1 LRYSRTVTL
10 LATFAVASIA
20 HAQTPPDYGSPITGR
35 QAKVAAA
42 AAVEVMR
49 ANNWNMAVAVVDPSG
64 NLVYFEKIDATQ
76 HASVEIAMRKAKS
89 AAAFKRPT
97 KVFSDGIAN
106 NPGLATLPGVVAS
119 EGGVLRRHGAA
130 GRHGLHCRRRRGQVI
145 EPGRATQSATVTLI
159 IESPCRI
166 ASTTS

>member
-119 EGGVLRRHGAA
+119 EGGVPIIVGGQLIGAIGCSGGTAQQDGTACTAGAA
-130 GRHGLHCRRRRGQVI
+130 AVK
-145 EPGRATQSATVTLI
+145 
-159 IESPCRI
+159 
-166 ASTTS
+166 